1 MRGTAGAICG
11 SMQADVATNADKKM
25 RRRIRLSIDVYSTLR
40 IVSAMKTLKRI
51 LVLALVLF
59 LKLLLVSAIV
69 ALIASFFS
77 TQRVIGSL
85 SEIGAE
91 TQFGDRVSM
100 ILYDAIH
107 FGSLYWAFISL
118 AFLFAFASAWALHKG
133 IKFGR
138 PIIFTV
144 AGIAAMLVMLLAME
158 RVFFGVPI
166 VAGARDTLG
175 ILLQMVA
182 GDIGGFVFARLT
194 ASKPV
199 IKKAPI

>member
-1 MRGTAGAICG
+1 
-11 SMQADVATNADKKM
+11 
-25 RRRIRLSIDVYSTLR
+25 
-40 IVSAMKTLKRI
+40 MKTLKRI
-51 LVLALVLF
+51 LVLVLVLL
-59 LKLLLVSAIV
+59 LKLLIVSAIV

-77 TQRVIGSL
+77 TQRVISGL
-85 SEIGAE
+85 GEIGAE

-100 ILYDAIH
+100 IFYDAIH

-133 IKFGR
+133 VKFGR

-144 AGIAAMLVMLLAME
+144 AGMAAMLVMLLAME
-158 RVFFGVPI
+158 RVFFSVPI

-175 ILLQMVA
+175 LLLQMVA
-182 GDIGGFVFARLT
+182 GGIGGFIFARLT
-194 ASKPV
+194 ANKHA